1 VTLRIL
7 AGILVASSA
16 WAQGSADDLK
26 RCLAE
31 IGGIAWRLPYSPR
44 MNVSTCTSPAAS
56 YLRSAASPGLREIS
70 LISDG
75 GWNADD
81 KDMRGEEREAAV
93 QSAALAHFEGLFR
106 RHGYERVAILTPYP
120 GTLMGVTYRYSRPG
134 APSLLWK
141 IESSN
146 SWRVTVEAQP

>member
-1 VTLRIL
+1 MTLRIL
-7 AGILVASSA
+7 AGLFVASSA

-26 RCLAE
+26 RCLAD

-44 MNVSTCTSPAAS
+44 MNVSTCTSPAGS
-56 YLRSAASPGLREIS
+56 YLRSIGSPGLREIS

-81 KDMRGEEREAAV
+81 KDMNYEEREAAV
-93 QSAALAHFEGLFR
+93 QTAALAHFDGLFR
-106 RHGYERVAILTPYP
+106 RHGYQRVAMLTPHP
-120 GTLMGVTYRYSRPG
+120 GMVMGVTFRYSRPG
-134 APSLLWK
+134 GPSLLWK

>member
-1 VTLRIL
+1 MILRIL
-7 AGILVASSA
+7 AGVFVVSSA
-16 WAQGSADDLK
+16 WAQSSADDLK
-26 RCLAE
+26 RCLAD

-44 MNVSTCTSPAAS
+44 MNVSTCTSPNAS
-56 YLRSAASPGLREIS
+56 YQRPIASASLREIS
-70 LISDG
+70 LIFDG

-93 QSAALAHFEGLFR
+93 QSAALAYFDGLFR
-106 RHGYERVAILTPYP
+106 RHGYERVATLTPYP
-120 GTLMGVTYRYSRPG
+120 GTMMGVTYRYARPG
-134 APSLLWK
+134 SPSLLWK